1 MFVFYKPKFPSP
13 KKNTTLFQVTE
24 NLQQLN
30 LYTQILNMPAQ
41 STQSASVNQAGY
53 GSDVSEGQNRQTS
66 RVTTPVKRPGMIQP
80 SSDSRRS
87 IGQPTNVITNNP
99 TKKRKNVPSDSETE
113 SQITPI
119 ASKKK
124 GKKAAKNPP
133 TCSQSTIDPSSSQVI
148 NLAQDSDEENAKV
161 KHKRQRKNPDFDDIK
176 SFFSEP
182 YRCKGDVSEMSLIKY
197 LLYILFSYTF

>member
-1 MFVFYKPKFPSP
+1 
-13 KKNTTLFQVTE
+13 
-24 NLQQLN
+24 
-30 LYTQILNMPAQ
+30 MPAQ

-53 GSDVSEGQNRQTS
+53 GSNVSEGQNRRTS
-66 RVTTPVKRPGMIQP
+66 RVTAPVKRPGMIQP

-87 IGQPTNVITNNP
+87 IGQPTNIVNITNNP

-148 NLAQDSDEENAKV
+148 DLAQDSDEENAKV
-161 KHKRQRKNPDFDDIK
+161 KHKRQRKNPEFDDIK

-182 YRCKGDVSEMSLIKY
+182 YRRKGDVSKTSMIKSLLDKY
-197 LLYILFSYTF
+197 FGDIF